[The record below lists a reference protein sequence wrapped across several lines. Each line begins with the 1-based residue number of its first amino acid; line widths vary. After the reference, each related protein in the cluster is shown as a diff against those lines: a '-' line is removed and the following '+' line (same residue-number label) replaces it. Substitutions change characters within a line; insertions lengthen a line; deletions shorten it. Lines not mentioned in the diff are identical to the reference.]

1 MIRRILHPSDFSKA
15 SRPAFA
21 KALELAKQNR
31 AQLIVAYAMPSIVPV
46 ADGYMSPAV
55 YEEIAVSNRRYGA
68 KHLTALVTK
77 AKRAGVRAKALLLD
91 GPPAERIVRAARGQR
106 ADLIVMG
113 THGHTGFTR
122 LVLGSVAG
130 RVVSHARCPVL
141 TVRGR

>member
-1 MIRRILHPSDFSKA
+1 
-15 SRPAFA
+15 
-21 KALELAKQNR
+21 
-31 AQLIVAYAMPSIVPV
+31 
-46 ADGYMSPAV
+46 MSPAV